1 MKKIIIVFCLSIF
14 FLQIFSISFGQ
25 TITTQTADQTV
36 LAGTSVTFSIIA
48 SGATSYQWQYNGVAI
63 SGATQSSY
71 TISQVTTNQ
80 AGLYSVIIFSTTSSI
95 QSKSA
100 NLNVIPTP
108 TQQSYTFYTGL
119 PNVIYV
125 GINNTQLQYS
135 ITSLPSGLTYNPL
148 TGFITGTLNSIAQ
161 YNFNIV
167 TQSIIPT
174 TNNVPSTVTVQTIN
188 VLSPPIISQSIPY
201 NGTSQPYNGTSQP
214 FGLAINNKDEIFST
228 YGNQIVKIAADN
240 TSTIIAGT
248 TSTGAIDSSLLTSS
262 FNSPEGLAI
271 DSNGNIFVADTG
283 NSTIRKISTAGT
295 VSTIAGVAGLNGNRD
310 GIGAL
315 ARFNSPQS
323 LCLDSYGN
331 IYVADTGNNLIRK
344 ITPSGSVTTL
354 IYSNYSISS
363 PVSIISD
370 SNNLIYFIES
380 TTGKLYRINS
390 DNTLS
395 LITQISSSYTS
406 RGFTNY
412 SYFSGGITADK
423 QGNIYAVFSFS
434 LGLQIYETDFIK
446 VTPTGVI
453 TNTKIG
459 SWNPSSYSTLVID
472 SLGFFHFSN
481 GNGFYLVGYPTSPY
495 IITQPQLTLYTPTNQ
510 SYNTS
515 FTFNVKLGSSFTI
528 NWYIN
533 YIPSNFSTIFNINTD
548 SSAFDAY
555 NIFNVPGTY
564 IAVLSTPYSS
574 ILTDPITVASI
585 SPPVITTQPISLT
598 STSGSSL
605 TLSSNSTGSNNT
617 YQWNFNG
624 VAIAGATSQN
634 YTISNLNTN
643 QVGNYT
649 VSISNSAGTVTS
661 KPATVGLSG
670 TRLVNLSL
678 LGIINS
684 VSTSYTTGF
693 IINGIQ
699 PETVLV
705 RAIGPGLTPY
715 VLKGTNLLL
724 QPQLTLYDSSG
735 TILQRN
741 NSWGNSSALINAFNS
756 TGAFSLSANS
766 NDAAILIQLQP
777 GAYTAQVT
785 GLNGSTGQVLIEV
798 YEVSSP

>member
-80 AGLYSVIIFSTTSSI
+80 AGLYSIIIFSTTSSI

-188 VLSPPIISQSIPY
+188 VLSPPIISQSNPY
-201 NGTSQPYNGTSQP
+201 NSTSQP

-228 YGNQIVKIAADN
+228 YGNQIVKIAANN

-395 LITQISSSYTS
+395 LITQISSSYT
-406 RGFTNY
+406 RQGFTNY

-434 LGLQIYETDFIK
+434 LALPITVSEMDFIK

-459 SWNPSSYSTLVID
+459 SNPSSYSTLVID

-533 YIPSNFSTIFNINTD
+533 YIPSNFSTTVNYNSD
-548 SSAFDAY
+548 SSAFYALVV
-555 NIFNVPGTY
+555 NNNLNVPGTY

-715 VLKGTNLLL
+715 VFKGTNLLL